1 MGQNYTT
8 SMAKMKQ
15 RARMLKLAVYFFAAL
30 GLGTTLCLVFV
41 SIYVLAF
48 ADEIFRSRSIDVF
61 PIADGTALYD
71 DMKQIEI
78 DKNQALEEILLQE
91 KLNSARND
99 KSMKQRVSPVD
110 L

>member
-1 MGQNYTT
+1 MGQNYDFSLART
-8 SMAKMKQ
+8 KQ
-15 RARMLKLAVYFFAAL
+15 RARALKLAVYFFAAL
-30 GLGTTLCLVFV
+30 GLGTTLSLVFV

-61 PIADGTALYD
+61 PIADGTSLYE

-78 DKNQALEEILLQE
+78 DKSQALEALLLEE
-91 KLNSARND
+91 KLNASRRN
-99 KSMKQRVSPVD
+99 KSIKQRASPVD